1 MYTYKN
7 HLILFIIMFLLMPFY
22 GVASNNFIIPD
33 EASLIMGKMPTDPDK
48 FTFAIIADKTGGG
61 QENWPIFDR
70 AVAEINLLNP
80 DFVMTIGDHIQGDV
94 SDTEVVKN
102 MWKEYFDHLSKL
114 EAPVFLVPGNHDIS
128 NTVMYNYWRE
138 NIGKTYY
145 SFNYKGCHFL
155 VINSEESQS
164 PNGEE
169 AIAEQIDFIR
179 KDIENNKNAE
189 QMFIF
194 MHKPIWSQ
202 KGLWESIEPVLKGTN
217 HRVFAGH
224 THRINFENR
233 NERPYLIIA
242 TTGAGITE
250 RPVEELGVFHHL
262 TMVSVDGKNSKVALI
277 KPGNIFPETIST
289 SEFKK
294 KISALIDVEANIPID
309 FEKEMIEG
317 NMVIKFSNN
326 LSKPVRIEIEVPK
339 ANRARW
345 RVVPETASVG
355 LEVGEEAQL
364 NFDLICR
371 SDELLPVPT
380 YSYKLYYGGELMS
393 DVSRQVELMDES
405 KMHTVPEWMVVGS
418 FPLGID
424 SAPSSSVDLETA
436 APRFIEKLAP
446 EENWQLDTT
455 YEINGATAPWK
466 LHLADSA
473 GTVQL
478 DDAFGSLNYVIGYA
492 QVFVYSSVD
501 ATIPAAVKGD
511 DLAKILVNGEPTTDY
526 RLSSSRALDFRLLQ
540 LNKGWNRLMIKCA
553 NYSGDWSFILKFSD
567 VKNQLKFST
576 EAKTDVD

>member
-1 MYTYKN
+1 
-7 HLILFIIMFLLMPFY
+7 
-22 GVASNNFIIPD
+22 
-33 EASLIMGKMPTDPDK
+33 
-48 FTFAIIADKTGGG
+48 
-61 QENWPIFDR
+61 
-70 AVAEINLLNP
+70 
-80 DFVMTIGDHIQGDV
+80 
-94 SDTEVVKN
+94 
-102 MWKEYFDHLSKL
+102 
-114 EAPVFLVPGNHDIS
+114 
-128 NTVMYNYWRE
+128 
-138 NIGKTYY
+138 
-145 SFNYKGCHFL
+145 
-155 VINSEESQS
+155 
-164 PNGEE
+164 
-169 AIAEQIDFIR
+169 
-179 KDIENNKNAE
+179 
-189 QMFIF
+189 
-194 MHKPIWSQ
+194 MHKPIWWQ
-202 KGLWESIEPVLKGTN
+202 KGVWESIEPTLMGTN
-217 HRVFAGH
+217 YRVFAGH

-233 NERPYLIIA
+233 KERPYLIIA
-242 TTGAGITE
+242 TTGAGLNE
-250 RPVEELGVFHHL
+250 RPIEELGLFHHL

-294 KISALIDVEANIPID
+294 KVSALIDVEANIPID

-567 VKNQLKFST
+567 VKNQLEFST
-576 EAKTDVD
+576 EAKTDVE

>member
-1 MYTYKN
+1 
-7 HLILFIIMFLLMPFY
+7 MFLLMPFY
-22 GVASNNFIIPD
+22 GVASNNLGIPD
-33 EASLIMGKMPTDPDK
+33 EASLIMGKMPADADK

-80 DFVMTIGDHIQGDV
+80 DFVMTIGDHIQGYV
-94 SDTEVVKN
+94 SDTEVVKS
-102 MWKEYFDHLSKL
+102 MWKEYFDHLSML
-114 EAPVFLVPGNHDIS
+114 EATVFLVPGNHDIS

-169 AIAEQIDFIR
+169 AVTEQIDFIR

-189 QMFIF
+189 QIFIF
-194 MHKPIWSQ
+194 MHKPIWWQ
-202 KGLWESIEPVLKGTN
+202 KGIWDSIEPTLVGTN
-217 HRVFAGH
+217 YRVFAGH

-233 NERPYLIIA
+233 NEHPYLIIA
-242 TTGAGITE
+242 TTGAGLNE
-250 RPVEELGVFHHL
+250 RPVEELGLFHHL

-294 KISALIDVEANIPID
+294 KVSAFIDVEANIPID

-317 NMVIKFSNN
+317 NMAIKLSNN
-326 LSKPVRIEIEVPK
+326 LSKPVRIEIELPK
-339 ANRARW
+339 ASRARW
-345 RVVPETASVG
+345 RVVPETASVS

-371 SDELLPVPT
+371 SDELLPAPT
-380 YSYKLYYGGELMS
+380 YSYKLYYGEELMS
-393 DVSRQVELMDES
+393 DVSRKVELLDES
-405 KMHTVPEWMVVGS
+405 KMRAVPEWMVVGS

-424 SAPSSSVDLETA
+424 SAPSSSADLETA

-446 EENWQLDTT
+446 EENWQLSTT
-455 YEINGATAPWK
+455 YEINGAIASWK

-501 ATIPAAVKGD
+501 ATILTAVKGD
-511 DLAKILVNGEPTTDY
+511 DIAKIFVNGEPITDY
-526 RLSSSRALDFRLLQ
+526 RLSSSRVLDFRLLQ

-576 EAKTDVD
+576 EAKTDVE